1 MSKGKNVDL
10 ILSFDRNNNYNI
22 SGNSNQHGTG
32 VEMSLKSKKN
42 SFLISPLPACVM
54 FSMKKNNSFQFN
66 EFCEE
71 NSFEE
76 LRNFSQLHKVN
87 FFIFF
92 V

>member
-10 ILSFDRNNNYNI
+10 ILSFERNNNYNI
-22 SGNSNQHGTG
+22 SGNSDQNGMG
-32 VEMSLKSKKN
+32 AEISLKSKMN

-54 FSMKKNNSFQFN
+54 FSMKKDDSFQFN

-76 LRNFSQLHKVN
+76 LRNFSQLHKVD

-92 V
+92 I